1 MNDECTNLK
10 KLVFPKVVQ
19 SLTIGFF
26 DTDLIGKFS
35 NTPYRL
41 VLDWFSQS
49 SIERY
54 VVLALLAWDTKTV
67 LVYKLY

>member
-19 SLTIGFF
+19 SITFGFF

-41 VLDWFSQS
+41 VLDWFSQL

-54 VVLALLAWDTKTV
+54 VVLALLPWDNKTV